1 MREVSAMSMK
11 RRSGAMAAIVVGVLL
26 CLVALGL
33 PLASS
38 ATADTLTPAPACPA
52 RWTCV
57 AMPNNG
63 GQLQVGPANGV
74 VPVGG
79 SQPWVYLRGYG
90 FHPGDAIHVHYCSL
104 NSGLTPS
111 PYCVSSG
118 SNVFSVDPSVSLQVM
133 TDGTIA
139 ESTQVPLNDPA
150 TPFQASVPA
159 TSNNGTFTCDGT
171 PQHVCGIV
179 VTDGNLASPYSN
191 TPSAGNSAA
200 VPIKYDLAAAFC
212 PGKQSLVVSQ
222 SDFGIGPLLPTVN
235 RLNCQGAKAYN
246 FFNTEQSGVS
256 ALSEL
261 YNAVQSTDPAA
272 VRLAFTDDPEAPDQQ
287 KFLPKGHFVLIP
299 VALTATVVGFSSQMF
314 LAGTSF
320 PMTKYN
326 LSPNMVAG
334 IFTGLYTGPSPDA
347 DPTSCTGACPHPPC
361 VIKSKCSLLQL
372 ATPHPGFY
380 SAQQF
385 GAYSLA
391 YQAGITDQLT
401 HWICQAP
408 SGTVP
413 WGTTSSVETMTPAQ
427 VMLAGLSQGGHPEP
441 SCPMTDQWPAE
452 TVSSALWTASVGPQ
466 GQMKAMR
473 SFLPAIGAGANSASG
488 FAYMTWPWAS
498 YLGLDAAGLL
508 NASNTFQEPTKDS
521 IYAALQD
528 ASLNPDGTLTP
539 NYDNPSNTAAY
550 PMPDIIYAAVSTD
563 TMPADRKT
571 ALTTALSSMLDVT
584 GGSHTDQLP
593 TGYVPLTPALYKQAT
608 AEVATAIGNPS
619 FQISSVL
626 PQLASTSST
635 PGTSS
640 GFGSSSFSGGLSSS
654 GATHL
659 AAGSAGKA
667 GAGAS
672 APAKI
677 PSSSPRYGSFLLTAS
692 STRMLI
698 PWVVAAGALALI
710 GGVLVLMSGAVAEGV
725 RSLRR
730 RSQHGTGAAGDGEGL
745 DA

>member
-1 MREVSAMSMK
+1 MRDVALLNDPRT
-11 RRSGAMAAIVVGVLL
+11 RRGAVAIVIGVLL

-33 PLASS
+33 PFASS
-38 ATADTLTPAPACPA
+38 AKADTLTPAPDCPA

-63 GQLQVGPANGV
+63 GQLQIGPANGV

-79 SQPWVYLRGYG
+79 SQPWVFLRGYG
-90 FHPGDAIHVHYCSL
+90 FRPGDVIRVHYCSL
-104 NSGLTPS
+104 TTGLTPS

-118 SNVFSVDPSVSLQVM
+118 SNAFSVDPSVTLKVM

-139 ESTQVPLNDPA
+139 ESTQVPLNDPS
-150 TPFQASVPA
+150 TPFQASVPG
-159 TSNNGTFTCDGT
+159 TSNNSTFDCDGT
-171 PQHVCGIV
+171 ASHVCGIV

-200 VPIKYDLAAAFC
+200 VPINFDLVSASC
-212 PGKQSLVVSQ
+212 PDKQSLVVSQ
-222 SDFGIGPLLPTVN
+222 SDFGIGPLLPSVN
-235 RLNCQGAKAYN
+235 RLNCQGTKAYN

-261 YNAVQSTDPAA
+261 YNSVQSTSPAS
-272 VRLAFTDDPEAPDQQ
+272 VRVAFTDDPEAPDQQ
-287 KFLPKGHFVLIP
+287 KFLPAGHFVLIP
-299 VALTATVVGFSSQMF
+299 VALTATVIGFSSQMF
-314 LAGTSF
+314 LAGTSY

-334 IFTGLYTGPSPDA
+334 IFTGLYTSPSPDTDSTA
-347 DPTSCTGACPHPPC
+347 CDGGCPHPPC
-361 VIKSKCSLLQL
+361 VVKSSCSLLQL

-380 SAQQF
+380 AAQQF
-385 GAYSLA
+385 GAYLLA

-408 SGTVP
+408 SATVP
-413 WGTTSSVETMTPAQ
+413 WGSTKTTEDSTAAQ
-427 VMLAGLSQGGHPEP
+427 IMQRGLVQGGHPVT
-441 SCPMTDQWPAE
+441 SCPTTDQWPAE
-452 TVSSALWTASVGPQ
+452 TVSSALWSASVGPQ

-473 SFLPAIGAGANSASG
+473 SFLPPIGAGANSGAG

-498 YLGLDAAGLL
+498 YLGLDSASLL
-508 NASNTFQEPTKDS
+508 NAGNTFQSPTQDS
-521 IYAALQD
+521 IYAALKD
-528 ASLNPDGTLTP
+528 ATLNPDGTLTP
-539 NYDNPSNTAAY
+539 NYNNPSNTGAY
-550 PMPDIIYAAVSTD
+550 PMPNVIYAAVSTD

-571 ALTTALSSMLDVT
+571 AITTALNSMLDVT
-584 GGSHTDQLP
+584 GGAKTSQLP
-593 TGYVPLTPALYKQAT
+593 TGYVPLTPELYKQAT

-619 FQISSVL
+619 FKISSVL
-626 PQLASTSST
+626 PQLASTTTSTGSST
-635 PGTSS
+635 TNG
-640 GFGSSSFSGGLSSS
+640 SFSGGLSTTS
-654 GATHL
+654 GTRAV
-659 AAGSAGKA
+659 AGTTTGKA
-667 GAGAS
+667 GAAGSS

-698 PWVVAAGALALI
+698 PWVAGAGVLALVL
-710 GGVLVLMSGAVAEGV
+710 GALVLMSGGLAQMG

-730 RSQHGTGAAGDGEGL
+730 RLVHTESPVEPEGPTS
-745 DA
+745 